1 MASCRVRLEP
11 SGTVFEAGEGEAVL
25 NAALRHGVPLRY
37 GCRHGNC
44 SSCKYLVSDGDVDL
58 GNASPYSLSERERE
72 EGWALLCCARACSDL
87 VIQVPEDPTDRLR
100 PVLRPA
106 DFAATVSANERITR
120 ALYRLRLR
128 LDRPLAFYPG
138 QFLEVEVSGRSGEWR
153 SYSIASPPSRCEEVD
168 LVILKIPGG
177 AFSGSLDQ
185 LSRGN
190 PLRVRGPYGVSYLR
204 EGDQPILLVG
214 GGSGIAPLLSIL
226 EAAAEDRDP
235 RAITFYYGA
244 RTVADLP
251 LQEEIANLQRR
262 VPNLRYR
269 PALSEP
275 TADCRWEG
283 PVGMI
288 AQVIQRALADASPF
302 DAYICGPPPMC
313 DTVSLI
319 LAAKGLQE
327 GHAFLDRFYSAVDSA
342 ATTARRS

>member
-1 MASCRVRLEP
+1 M
-11 SGTVFEAGEGEAVL
+11 
-25 NAALRHGVPLRY
+25 
-37 GCRHGNC
+37 
-44 SSCKYLVSDGDVDL
+44 
-58 GNASPYSLSERERE
+58 
-72 EGWALLCCARACSDL
+72 
-87 VIQVPEDPTDRLR
+87 
-100 PVLRPA
+100 
-106 DFAATVSANERITR
+106 
-120 ALYRLRLR
+120 RLR

-138 QFLEVEVSGRSGEWR
+138 QFLEVEVPGRSGEWR
-153 SYSIASPPSRCEEVD
+153 SYSIASAPSRCEEVD

-177 AFSGSLDQ
+177 SFSGSLDQ
-185 LSRGN
+185 LSRGT
-190 PLRVRGPYGVSYLR
+190 PLRVSGPYGASYLR
-204 EGDQPILLVG
+204 EGDEPILLVG

-226 EAAAEDRDP
+226 EAAADGRDR
-235 RAITFYYGA
+235 RAFTFYYGA

-262 VPNLRYR
+262 VPSLRYR

-275 TADCRWEG
+275 TVDCRWEG

-288 AQVIQRALADASPF
+288 AQVIQRDVADASPF

-342 ATTARRS
+342 ATTTPRS